1 MVPTGGVRTLIVIKP
16 RATPTKGEPRKG
28 AHRKTCTV
36 LMGCS
41 KGSALWSAPSS
52 IYSAGFGLKG
62 LKDKMCWFCG
72 DFSACWCG
80 KINIGGGCFVLG
92 V

>member
-36 LMGCS
+36 LMGYS

-52 IYSAGFGLKG
+52 IYGAGFGLK
-62 LKDKMCWFCG
+62 DKKSWSEPDLSALWCEKVWF
-72 DFSACWCG
+72 
-80 KINIGGGCFVLG
+80 KVVGGQL
-92 V
+92 

>member
-36 LMGCS
+36 LMGYS

-52 IYSAGFGLKG
+52 IYSAGFGLKKG
-62 LKDKMCWFCG
+62 
-72 DFSACWCG
+72 
-80 KINIGGGCFVLG
+80 
-92 V
+92 

>member
-36 LMGCS
+36 LMGYS
-41 KGSALWSAPSS
+41 KGSALWPAPSS
-52 IYSAGFGLKG
+52 LCCRVVCAE
-62 LKDKMCWFCG
+62 
-72 DFSACWCG
+72 ACQLPALPAAHVGPLMRTWAAPPTLTLEG
-80 KINIGGGCFVLG
+80 
-92 V
+92 

>member
-36 LMGCS
+36 LMGYS
-41 KGSALWSAPSS
+41 KGSASGSAPSS
-52 IYSAGFGLKG
+52 VCCRVPCAEVCQLPALFAADVGPL
-62 LKDKMCWFCG
+62 MRTW
-72 DFSACWCG
+72 AR
-80 KINIGGGCFVLG
+80 
-92 V
+92 